1 VKEIRLI
8 RHAESLAN
16 AGAATSTPK
25 DIPLSEKGHAQAKM
39 LAGSITDRPD
49 RIVLSPYIRT
59 RETARPI
66 LARFAD
72 CPVETLSVQEFTYL
86 AITRCRNTTYEQRKP
101 MVEEYWTRCDPE
113 YSDGD
118 QAESLAELI
127 YRTRDFLR
135 RLAEMEGELIFVFT
149 HEYFIK
155 AVIWE
160 VLALGS
166 NIDAG
171 FMAAFRKFSTSFAIP
186 NTAVMKMVLDECGF
200 SLRKIDSS
208 HLIQDA

>member
-1 VKEIRLI
+1 MNEIRLI

-16 AGAATSTPK
+16 AGAATSTPR
-25 DIPLSEKGHAQAKM
+25 DIPLSEKGYEQART
-39 LAGSITDRPD
+39 LAGSIIDRPD
-49 RIVLSPYIRT
+49 RIILSPYTRT
-59 RETARPI
+59 LETARPV
-66 LARFAD
+66 LARFPD
-72 CPVETLSVQEFTYL
+72 CPVETLSIQEFTYL
-86 AITRCRNTTYEQRKP
+86 SISRCRNTTYEQRKP

-113 YSDGD
+113 YADGG

-135 RLAEMEGELIFVFT
+135 RVREMEGELVFVFT

-160 VLALGS
+160 VLQFGPR
-166 NIDAG
+166 IDAG
-171 FMAAFRKFSTSFAIP
+171 FMAAFRKFSTLFSIP
-186 NTAVMKMVLDECGF
+186 NTAVMKMVLDEGEF
-200 SLRKIDSS
+200 TLGKIDGS